1 MKKNPKRI
9 DKTTYTIVKIGIFRL
24 GIFVTT
30 EQVNALLI

>member
-9 DKTTYTIVKIGIFRL
+9 DKTTYNIVKIGIFIL
-24 GIFVTT
+24 GNFVTT